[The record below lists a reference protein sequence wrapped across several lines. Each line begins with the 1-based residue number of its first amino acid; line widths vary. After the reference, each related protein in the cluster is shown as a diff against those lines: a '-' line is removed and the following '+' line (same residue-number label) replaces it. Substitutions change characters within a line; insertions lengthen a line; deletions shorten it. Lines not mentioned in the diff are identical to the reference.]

1 MRTILM
7 GIGNILLQ
15 DEGVGVHAVKEIE
28 KRYSFEPSIEI
39 IDAGT
44 LGLEIMYM
52 LQDRAMES
60 CFTNGNAE
68 NATHPGVD
76 NLLVVDAVMGGKPPG
91 SLYVFRNEEVKK
103 YYLKNKLSAHEVGF
117 SEVLALLDLIGKPV
131 KENLILVGIEPVSF
145 DVSLELHEKTASK
158 MEDLIKTVL
167 QELQNIGIKALEK
180 IPSSS

>member
-15 DEGVGVHAVKEIE
+15 DEGVGVHVIKEIE

-52 LQDRAMES
+52 LQD
-60 CFTNGNAE
+60 
-68 NATHPGVD
+68 GVD

-103 YYLKNKLSAHEVGF
+103 HYLKNKLSAHEVGF

>member
-1 MRTILM
+1 MRTVLM

-15 DEGVGVHAVKEIE
+15 DEGVGVHVIKEIE

-52 LQDRAMES
+52 LQD
-60 CFTNGNAE
+60 
-68 NATHPGVD
+68 GVD
-76 NLLVVDAVMGGKPPG
+76 NLIVVDAVLGGKSPG
-91 SLYVFRNEEVKK
+91 TIYVFRNEEVKK
-103 YYLKNKLSAHEVGF
+103 YYFKNKLSAHEIGF
-117 SEVLALLDLIGKPV
+117 SEVLALLETIGKPV

-145 DVSLELHEKTASK
+145 EVSLELHEKTASR

-167 QELQNIGIKALEK
+167 QELQNIGIKVLEK

>member
-1 MRTILM
+1 M

-52 LQDRAMES
+52 LQD
-60 CFTNGNAE
+60 
-68 NATHPGVD
+68 GVD

>member
-52 LQDRAMES
+52 LQD
-60 CFTNGNAE
+60 
-68 NATHPGVD
+68 GVD

-180 IPSSS
+180 MPS

>member
-52 LQDRAMES
+52 LQD
-60 CFTNGNAE
+60 
-68 NATHPGVD
+68 GVD

-180 IPSSS
+180 IPS

>member
-1 MRTILM
+1 MRTVLM

-15 DEGVGVHAVKEIE
+15 DEGVGVHVVKEIE

-52 LQDRAMES
+52 LQD
-60 CFTNGNAE
+60 
-68 NATHPGVD
+68 GVN
-76 NLLVVDAVMGGKPPG
+76 NLIVVDAVLGGKSPG
-91 SLYVFRNEEVKK
+91 TIYVFRNEEVKK
-103 YYLKNKLSAHEVGF
+103 YYFKNKLSAHEVGF
-117 SEVLALLDLIGKPV
+117 SEVLALLETIGKPV

-145 DVSLELHEKTASK
+145 EVSLELHEKTASR

-167 QELQNIGIKALEK
+167 QELQNIGIKVLEK
-180 IPSSS
+180 IPSSSS

>member
-15 DEGVGVHAVKEIE
+15 DEGVGVHVIKEIE

-52 LQDRAMES
+52 LQD
-60 CFTNGNAE
+60 
-68 NATHPGVD
+68 GVD

-167 QELQNIGIKALEK
+167 QELQNIDIKALEK
-180 IPSSS
+180 IPS

>member
-1 MRTILM
+1 
-7 GIGNILLQ
+7 
-15 DEGVGVHAVKEIE
+15 
-28 KRYSFEPSIEI
+28 
-39 IDAGT
+39 
-44 LGLEIMYM
+44 M
-52 LQDRAMES
+52 LQD
-60 CFTNGNAE
+60 
-68 NATHPGVD
+68 GVD

-158 MEDLIKTVL
+158 MEDLIRTVL

>member
-15 DEGVGVHAVKEIE
+15 DEGVGVHVIKEIE

-52 LQDRAMES
+52 LQD
-60 CFTNGNAE
+60 
-68 NATHPGVD
+68 GVD

-180 IPSSS
+180 IPS

>member
-1 MRTILM
+1 M

-15 DEGVGVHAVKEIE
+15 DEGVGVHTVKEIE

-52 LQDRAMES
+52 LQD
-60 CFTNGNAE
+60 
-68 NATHPGVD
+68 GVD

-91 SLYVFRNEEVKK
+91 SLYIFRNEEVKK

-180 IPSSS
+180 IPS

>member
-1 MRTILM
+1 MRTVLM

-52 LQDRAMES
+52 LQD
-60 CFTNGNAE
+60 
-68 NATHPGVD
+68 GVD
-76 NLLVVDAVMGGKPPG
+76 NLIVVDAVLGGKSPG
-91 SLYVFRNEEVKK
+91 TIYVFRNEEVKK
-103 YYLKNKLSAHEVGF
+103 YYFKNKLSAHEIGF
-117 SEVLALLDLIGKPV
+117 SEVLALLETIGKPV

-145 DVSLELHEKTASK
+145 EVSLELHEKTASR

>member
-1 MRTILM
+1 MRTVLM
-7 GIGNILLQ
+7 GIGNILMQ
-15 DEGVGVHAVKEIE
+15 DEGVGVYTIKEIE

-52 LQDRAMES
+52 LQD
-60 CFTNGNAE
+60 
-68 NATHPGVD
+68 GVD
-76 NLLVVDAVMGGKPPG
+76 NLLVVDAIMGRKPPG
-91 SLYVFRNEEVKK
+91 TIYVFKNEEVKK
-103 YYLKNKLSAHEVGF
+103 YYLKNKLSAHDIGF
-117 SEVLALLDLIGKPV
+117 SEVLALLDIIGKPV

-145 DVSLELHEKTASK
+145 EVTLELHKKTASR

>member
-15 DEGVGVHAVKEIE
+15 DEGVGVHVIKEIE

-52 LQDRAMES
+52 LQD
-60 CFTNGNAE
+60 
-68 NATHPGVD
+68 GVD

>member
-1 MRTILM
+1 M

-15 DEGVGVHAVKEIE
+15 DEGVGVHVIKEIE

-52 LQDRAMES
+52 LQD
-60 CFTNGNAE
+60 
-68 NATHPGVD
+68 GVD

>member
-44 LGLEIMYM
+44 LGLEIMYI
-52 LQDRAMES
+52 LQD
-60 CFTNGNAE
+60 
-68 NATHPGVD
+68 GVD

-167 QELQNIGIKALEK
+167 QELQNIGIKVLEK

>member
-1 MRTILM
+1 MRTVLM

-44 LGLEIMYM
+44 LGLEIMYI
-52 LQDRAMES
+52 LQD
-60 CFTNGNAE
+60 
-68 NATHPGVD
+68 GVD

-91 SLYVFRNEEVKK
+91 SLYVFRNEEVRK

-117 SEVLALLDLIGKPV
+117 SEVLALLDVIGKPV
-131 KENLILVGIEPVSF
+131 RKNLILVGIEPVSF
-145 DVSLELHEKTASK
+145 EVTLELHEKTASR

-167 QELQNIGIKALEK
+167 QELQNIGIKVLEK
-180 IPSSS
+180 IPSSSS

>member
-1 MRTILM
+1 MRTVLM

-15 DEGVGVHAVKEIE
+15 DEGVGVHVVKEIE

-52 LQDRAMES
+52 LQD
-60 CFTNGNAE
+60 
-68 NATHPGVD
+68 GVD
-76 NLLVVDAVMGGKPPG
+76 NLIVVDAVLGGKSPG
-91 SLYVFRNEEVKK
+91 TIYVFRNEEVKK
-103 YYLKNKLSAHEVGF
+103 YYFKNKLSAHEVGF
-117 SEVLALLDLIGKPV
+117 SEVLALLETIGKPV

-145 DVSLELHEKTASK
+145 EVSLELHEKTASR

-167 QELQNIGIKALEK
+167 QELQNIGIKVLEK
-180 IPSSS
+180 IPSSSS

>member
-1 MRTILM
+1 M

-15 DEGVGVHAVKEIE
+15 DEGVGVHVIKEIE

-52 LQDRAMES
+52 LQD
-60 CFTNGNAE
+60 
-68 NATHPGVD
+68 GVD

-91 SLYVFRNEEVKK
+91 SLYIFRNEEVKK

-180 IPSSS
+180 IPS

>member
-1 MRTILM
+1 MRTVLM

-52 LQDRAMES
+52 LQD
-60 CFTNGNAE
+60 
-68 NATHPGVD
+68 GVD
-76 NLLVVDAVMGGKPPG
+76 NLIVVDAVLGGKSPG
-91 SLYVFRNEEVKK
+91 TIYVFRNEEVKK
-103 YYLKNKLSAHEVGF
+103 YYFKNKLSAHEIGF
-117 SEVLALLDLIGKPV
+117 SEVLALLETIGKPV

-145 DVSLELHEKTASK
+145 EVSLELHEKTASR

-167 QELQNIGIKALEK
+167 QELQNIGIKVLEK

>member
-15 DEGVGVHAVKEIE
+15 DEGVGVHVIKEIE

-52 LQDRAMES
+52 LQD
-60 CFTNGNAE
+60 
-68 NATHPGVD
+68 GVD

-145 DVSLELHEKTASK
+145 DVSLELHKKTASK

-167 QELQNIGIKALEK
+167 QELQTIGIKALGK
-180 IPSSS
+180 IPS

>member
-52 LQDRAMES
+52 LQD
-60 CFTNGNAE
+60 
-68 NATHPGVD
+68 GVD